1 MCRRERGELIKCAEQ
16 CLSSA
21 ARLMS
26 KGEYEKAL
34 TELNDAYKAVEELFR
49 VRRLRGSVRR
59 LWLGVL
65 IGLVHA
71 LVALRRY
78 DEALT
83 YANIACT
90 SFKRN
95 PFCNLLRAQVLASLK
110 RCKEAIKDVKRAMK
124 GCGEDANAMLKLAK
138 IAFDAGEYSLAADC
152 CKCAL
157 ERNGG
162 LVEAYLLLSESL
174 RRIGKTEEALN
185 VVIGALTKG
194 LASIQLK
201 IRAAE
206 LYHEL
211 GELKKAINML
221 ESAAAESDDESIE
234 MALAEL
240 HMELGDYA
248 KVIEHCSK
256 ALRHAPDEPLLLDML
271 AFAHLQLGNLDEA
284 IQILARLV
292 HIAPTDTFTRFRL
305 ATLYHQK
312 GAYANAMR
320 EYQRILAMEPN
331 GIFSEPAKAAIQQ
344 LDEAQLE
351 QVFMLTAEDPV
362 FRAKLHRDPVKA
374 LQERGFYLTEAAIE
388 MLKNANLM
396 PPRKS
401 RSTPV
406 A

>member
-1 MCRRERGELIKCAEQ
+1 MHRREKGELIKRAEQ
-16 CLSSA
+16 CLSNA

-26 KGEYEKAL
+26 KGEYEKVL
-34 TELNDAYKAVEELFR
+34 TELNDAYKAMGELFR
-49 VRRLRGSVRR
+49 MRRLRGSVRR

-71 LVALRRY
+71 LIALQRY
-78 DEALT
+78 DEALV
-83 YANIACT
+83 YANIACA

-138 IAFDAGEYSLAADC
+138 IAFDAGEYGLAADC
-152 CKCAL
+152 CRCAL
-157 ERNGG
+157 ERNSD
-162 LVEAYLLLSESL
+162 LLEAYLLLSESL
-174 RRIGKTEEALN
+174 RRVGSTEEALN

-194 LASIQLK
+194 LASVQLK

-211 GELKKAINML
+211 GELKKAISML
-221 ESAAAESDDESIE
+221 ESAAAESDDEGIE
-234 MALAEL
+234 IALAEL

-248 KVIEHCSK
+248 KMIEHCSK

-284 IQILARLV
+284 IQILVRLV
-292 HIAPTDTFTRFRL
+292 RIAPTDTFTRFRL

-331 GIFSEPAKAAIQQ
+331 GIFSEPVKAAIQQ

-351 QVFMLTAEDPV
+351 QVFILTAEDPV

-388 MLKNANLM
+388 MLKNANLT

-401 RSTPV
+401 GSTPV